1 MRILI
6 QGDETNLNV
15 GDISML
21 QMSVARL
28 RELWPDVSLEVN
40 TGHPD
45 RLAAHIQNVKF
56 VGVSI
61 QPFQWFGLRKL
72 LRKGIPTKMRK
83 RVVLLEDSFK
93 TYIPSDVKFNNIISS
108 AVNRADIL
116 IFCGAGIITDQFL
129 GAALKRLEVL
139 EKAIHAGKPT
149 AIFGQ
154 GIGPVEQP
162 QLAKRIREVL
172 SKVDLIALREKYN
185 GLPLLTHCGIDSAKI
200 MITGDDAI
208 EIAYSVRANTLG
220 NHIGVNLRA
229 SSYAELST
237 DQFQLMTNISTALY
251 NVAHRHNISL
261 IPIPIDHSDHVTIS
275 ELLQTPN
282 NSQHLKTPLQVI
294 REIKRCRIV
303 VTGSYHAAVFAL
315 SMGVSAICLAKSS
328 YYVYKYSGLADQFGN
343 GCEVLFMD
351 DIRLREKLETALE
364 NVLENAQEN
373 RQKLLQRAQLQ
384 IQASREAYRK
394 FYDLVEGRKK
404 KLRKN
409 L

>member
-6 QGDETNLNV
+6 QGDEYNLNV

-21 QMSVARL
+21 QMSMARL
-28 RELWPDVSLEVN
+28 RELWPDVSLEML

-45 RLAAHIQNVKF
+45 HLAAHVQDVKF

-61 QPFQWFGLRKL
+61 QQFRWFGLRKL
-72 LRKGIPTKMRK
+72 LHKWVPTKARK
-83 RVVLLEDSFK
+83 RVVVLEDRFK
-93 TYIPSDVKFNNIISS
+93 TYIPSEVKFSNLISS
-108 AVNRADIL
+108 AVNRADAI
-116 IFCGAGIITDQFL
+116 IFCGAGAITDQSL
-129 GAALKRLEVL
+129 GVAMKRLEVL

-200 MITGDDAI
+200 MATGDDAI
-208 EIAYSVRANTLG
+208 EMAYSVRANTLG
-220 NHIGVNLRA
+220 NHIGVNLRV
-229 SSYAELST
+229 SSGSELST
-237 DQFQLMTNISTALY
+237 DQSQVMTNISTALS
-251 NVAHRHNISL
+251 NVARRHNISL

-282 NSQHLKTPLQVI
+282 NSQHLNTPLQVI
-294 REIKRCRIV
+294 GEIKRCRVV
-303 VTGSYHAAVFAL
+303 VTGAYHAAVFAL
-315 SMGVSAICLAKSS
+315 SMGISAICLAKSS
-328 YYVYKYSGLADQFGN
+328 YYVYKHSGLADQFGN
-343 GCEVLFMD
+343 GCEVLFLD

-394 FYDLVEGRKK
+394 FYDLVEERKK
-404 KLRKN
+404 
-409 L
+409 